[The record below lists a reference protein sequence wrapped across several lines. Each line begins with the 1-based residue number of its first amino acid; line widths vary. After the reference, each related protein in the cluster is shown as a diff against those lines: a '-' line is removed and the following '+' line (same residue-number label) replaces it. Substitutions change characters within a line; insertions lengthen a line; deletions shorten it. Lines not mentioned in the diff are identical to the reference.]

1 MRHYE
6 NEPRLAICK
15 YADIVPVRATLSEL
29 RDLFEHLRLRR
40 SWLEDLHARSDE
52 EVIGGFNTY
61 SVECEVPVL
70 FAFSAG
76 SAFANRR

>member
-52 EVIGGFNTY
+52 EVIGGFQHLLCRMR
-61 SVECEVPVL
+61 SSSSLCVL
-70 FAFSAG
+70 Y
-76 SAFANRR
+76 R